1 MHSTRRC
8 FTMHVSHRRC
18 ASIAKG
24 FGADLALATGR
35 NVSPLSRQNTILP
48 MDNNKNI
55 TRDHIAELEA
65 KLSELIDMAD
75 QLKVENQSLRAQ
87 QSNLVAEKSRLIE
100 KNELA
105 RTKVEA
111 IITRLKSLES
121 V

>member
-1 MHSTRRC
+1 MLSARRC
-8 FTMHVSHRRC
+8 FTMVVSYRPSERLTETPWEKLWGYTRQHYW
-18 ASIAKG
+18 
-24 FGADLALATGR
+24 
-35 NVSPLSRQNTILP
+35 PLSRQNTILP

-55 TRDHIAELEA
+55 TKDQIAELEA

>member
-1 MHSTRRC
+1 MLLARRC
-8 FTMHVSHRRC
+8 FTIGLSHK
-18 ASIAKG
+18 AFAKTL
-24 FGADLALATGR
+24 AD
-35 NVSPLSRQNTILP
+35 NHQPYWPLSRQNTILP

-55 TRDHIAELEA
+55 TKDQIAELEA

-100 KNELA
+100 KNEIA